1 MSEKEQQ
8 QQQAAKTPT
17 VESEPAKAAVM
28 REQRAP
34 GDAPA
39 GDESKQRFAE
49 AQDLSGVEAP
59 EGPGRDLRDSVAEA
73 KEAQKVPYEPH
84 SKTG

>member
-8 QQQAAKTPT
+8 ASKTPAG
-17 VESEPAKAAVM
+17 ESEPAKAAGM
-28 REQRAP
+28 REQRRP
-34 GDAPA
+34 GDEPA

-59 EGPGRDLRDSVAEA
+59 EGAGSDLRDTVAEA

-84 SKTG
+84 STSKTG